1 MNLSSSVMYGMGISL
16 GGLEIATDYI
26 YGNSD
31 MYEPELSEV
40 KAVISNKPMKNKM
53 PNRNIKPKLSVDN
66 ILDKFKL
73 VKNSNEKT
81 LTGDEEIIENG
92 GMVKTEDD
100 FEFSFEDAEFST
112 CDTDDTEKGNEHSE
126 GEKEE
131 YFEESKEVSDENN
144 IDDTDDDTEENEE
157 DSDFLEEDEDGVESL
172 EDDLNALWG
181 DEDDVEE
188 DTSEQSG
195 SADTEIIEPEQE
207 ETDNLDEQEETDDDL
222 MAELFGDDEGTV
234 EPEQSTVEP
243 EQMGELFNQEVVY
256 EDTDEDTDEDE
267 SFMSELEASEVES
280 EDIPQEAKNTIEKVE
295 IEKQY
300 SEEVVRDLEAQN
312 TYLREQL
319 NKVKNL
325 GDSSKSSENNNKK
338 IKAESRLIEK
348 QAQAVKV
355 ESRPSEKLVKAEN
368 KVSNEPVK
376 TDAYSQMNI
385 ETLYAN
391 VKRFLVSSG
400 VNKGLVSLATLNQK
414 FGEENIKK
422 LIKKSYLI
430 LIGKGVTVGR

>member
-1 MNLSSSVMYGMGISL
+1 MGISL

-100 FEFSFEDAEFST
+100 FEFSFEDVEISP
-112 CDTDDTEKGNEHSE
+112 CSTDDAEKENEHSE

-144 IDDTDDDTEENEE
+144 IDDTDDDTDENEE
-157 DSDFLEEDEDGVESL
+157 DSDFLEEDEDGAESL

-195 SADTEIIEPEQE
+195 SADTEIIKPEQE
-207 ETDNLDEQEETDDDL
+207 ETDDLDEQEETDDL

-243 EQMGELFNQEVVY
+243 EQMGALFNQEVVY
-256 EDTDEDTDEDE
+256 EDTDEDTDKDKN
-267 SFMSELEASEVES
+267 FMSELEAYEVES
-280 EDIPQEAKNTIEKVE
+280 EDIPQEAKSTIEKVE

-300 SEEVVRDLEAQN
+300 SDEVVRDLEAQN

-325 GDSSKSSENNNKK
+325 DNSSKSSENNNKK

-348 QAQAVKV
+348 QAQAVKI

-391 VKRFLVSSG
+391 VKKFLVSNG
-400 VNKGLVSLATLNQK
+400 VNKGLVSLTTLNQK

>member
-1 MNLSSSVMYGMGISL
+1 MGISL

-100 FEFSFEDAEFST
+100 FEFSFEDVEFSP
-112 CDTDDTEKGNEHSE
+112 CNTDDAEKVNEHSE
-126 GEKEE
+126 GKKEE
-131 YFEESKEVSDENN
+131 YFEESNEVSDENN
-144 IDDTDDDTEENEE
+144 LDDTEDDTEENEE

-207 ETDNLDEQEETDDDL
+207 ETDDLDEQEETDDDL
-222 MAELFGDDEGTV
+222 MAELFGDDEGT

-243 EQMGELFNQEVVY
+243 EQMGALFNQEVVY
-256 EDTDEDTDEDE
+256 EDTDEATDEDE
-267 SFMSELEASEVES
+267 SFISELEASEVES
-280 EDIPQEAKNTIEKVE
+280 EDIPQETKSTIEKVE
-295 IEKQY
+295 ITKQY

-325 GDSSKSSENNNKK
+325 DNSSKSSENNNKK

-348 QAQAVKV
+348 QAQAVKI

-368 KVSNEPVK
+368 KLSNEPVK

-400 VNKGLVSLATLNQK
+400 VNKGLVSLTTLNQK